1 MNYSLIFKLPL
12 HWWLALT
19 FASSELS
26 FVLVERLGVLTSVLL
41 PQDLLSGFLFCFSDV
56 WGWGFLFGRFFW

>member
-1 MNYSLIFKLPL
+1 MNYSLIFKLRL

-19 FASSELS
+19 FASSEHS
-26 FVLVERLGVLTSVLL
+26 FVSVERLGIVTSVLL

-56 WGWGFLFGRFFW
+56 WG